1 MTRISQQTRA
11 TKETEIRVYLDLD
24 GDGKGK
30 ISTGIGFFDHMLEA
44 LALHAGWTL
53 EVEVRGDLHVDGHH
67 TVEDTGIVLGR
78 AFAEALGEDSC
89 IQRYGTAFIPM
100 DEALAR
106 CVLDVSGRA
115 YLVFEAD
122 LKAAGVGDFD
132 SQLVKEFFKAFAMQ
146 AGITLHL
153 SLLYGDNTHHMIEAL
168 FKAVAH
174 ALREASR
181 ERTQLLSTKGVID

>member
-78 AFAEALGEDSC
+78 AFAEALGEDLC